1 MVSRSLQLLMLV
13 WAWGLSIAQSFVQ
26 ERIIFAPRMPAA
38 ALHAEKQKETL
49 KFGKELTFTSKTL
62 SDATAED
69 VAEFFRRKEC
79 LDLIL
84 GAGGSRPVKEITATP
99 QLKKLWLEACDQFE
113 SASPPADGDLML
125 STDTVLPLPGITLTT
140 TGINGVKLLKDEKG
154 LPMYETVLIADRRTA
169 KGPAPIVWIYN
180 QLTGDDKIKEGEFS
194 PPQARV
200 MSRSSITEKNGKFA
214 FKVDV
219 VFRIVVE
226 FPAIL
231 VRILPTSKD
240 KMEEQGTNS
249 ISKGIAKDVDIS
261 IDALPKAFQ
270 RWLVV
275 AN

>member
-1 MVSRSLQLLMLV
+1 MVSISLQLMLV
-13 WAWGLSIAQSFVQ
+13 LAFGLSIAQSFVQ
-26 ERIIFAPRMPAA
+26 ERISFATRKHAA

-49 KFGKELTFTSKTL
+49 KFGKELTFTSKPL
-62 SDATAED
+62 SDAKIED
-69 VAEFFRRKEC
+69 VVEFFKRKEC

-113 SASPPADGDLML
+113 SVSPPEDGDRML
-125 STDTVLPLPGITLTT
+125 STDTVLQLPGITLTT
-140 TGINGVKLLKDEKG
+140 TGINGVKLLKDGKG

-180 QLTGDDKIKEGEFS
+180 QLTGDDKVKDGEYS

-200 MSRSSITEKNGKFA
+200 MSRSSITEKNGKCTFNV
-214 FKVDV
+214 FVD
-219 VFRIVVE
+219 FRIVVE

-249 ISKGIAKDVDIS
+249 ISKGIAKDVEIS
-261 IDALPKAFQ
+261 IDSLPKAFQ